1 MFQGGV
7 VKRQPTVAR
16 PTPLPLVVQ
25 PLPDLA
31 FPVPESSVVRRAV
44 DGRRQTVPTDLRY
57 HPASALFRQLPA
69 KFGRGAAA
77 RRQLE
82 DRTMSQSTCDRRV
95 PSAPQHDGV
104 QSPVCSRAGFLLAVA
119 GLLQSAVAGSGRIT
133 PSMSRNSTGFSGD
146 MLCAHAFAGEG
157 NKVQKL

>member
-104 QSPVCSRAGFLLAVA
+104 QSPVCSRGEPATAA
-119 GLLQSAVAGSGRIT
+119 PGSGRIT